1 MDCDILNFYISV
13 DSRGARG
20 RDREVVMVKGAMR
33 MMFLGFVWCQVSFEL
48 LKDGNMVRDVEY
60 TMRM

>member
-1 MDCDILNFYISV
+1 M